1 MSSWGCTVCTA
12 CGGARASRHHLFA
25 LSRFPRARV
34 FSIVPADSGA
44 LHPGLQQGWL
54 SIARGGLRSEER
66 AVPLGQ
72 GRLLGW

>member
-1 MSSWGCTVCTA
+1 MSSWGCTACAA

-44 LHPGLQQGWL
+44 LHPGLQQRSWL
-54 SIARGGLRSEER
+54 GIAQGGLWSQECAGSLDRGGF
-66 AVPLGQ
+66 
-72 GRLLGW
+72 